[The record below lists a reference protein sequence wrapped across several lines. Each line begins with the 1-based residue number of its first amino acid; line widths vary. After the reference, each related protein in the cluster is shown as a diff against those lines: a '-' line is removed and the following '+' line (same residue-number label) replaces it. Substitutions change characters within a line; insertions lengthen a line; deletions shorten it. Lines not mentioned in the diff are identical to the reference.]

1 MDVRSLKCL
10 IKEVVYKRA
19 LHSQYGM
26 QCNVAAPCLYAN
38 LLFTIESECT
48 IPDNLQAEIDK
59 LTRTIPTYAAVDS
72 STITTCN
79 IAATVAN
86 VTDSCNVIN
95 ITIS

>member
-26 QCNVAAPCLYAN
+26 ECNVAAPCLYAN
-38 LLFTIESECT
+38 LLFAIESECT
-48 IPDNLQAEIDK
+48 IPNGLQAEIDK
-59 LTRTIPTYAAVDS
+59 LTRTISNYAAVSS

-79 IAATVAN
+79 IAATIA
-86 VTDSCNVIN
+86 TDSDSCNTIN
-95 ITIS
+95 VTIS